1 MDIIKT
7 LHLGH
12 RFEKKDEQGRVISAN
27 DALTD
32 VNLSIEQ
39 GSFTAV
45 VGRNGSGKSTMARN
59 LNALLKPTQGTVIV
73 DGRDT
78 RDNENLL
85 QVRESAGMVFQN
97 PDNQIIAD
105 VVEEDVA
112 FGPEN
117 IGVPTEQIWER
128 VAQSLKSV
136 GLTSCRMMSP
146 GRLSGGQKQRVA
158 IAGIMAMRPSCM
170 ILDEPTAML
179 DPAGRKSVMSAIRE
193 LNSSAGVTLILIT
206 HYMEEAA
213 MAGRVVV
220 MDSGR
225 VVMDGTPREVFSDV
239 PALRKMQLDVPP
251 AAELAYLLRN
261 RGMDLPEGITTRE
274 ELTEAVSA
282 AFKV

>member
-45 VGRNGSGKSTMARN
+45 VGRNGSGKSTMARH